1 MVKKIIMCDFCKKEI
16 KGENIRLI
24 ANRVDTE
31 TGDIV
36 SDFLREQWERDYHPD
51 CVNKILDY
59 ANNHE
64 VVTEPE
70 EVSTEPELVVPTS
83 MMGDFLEKAQEEVK
97 EETESD
103 ESEGTQDPQEPE
115 EKKKKRNKLDIG
127 KILALRDAGWTH
139 QQIAEEMGTTK
150 ETIAVT
156 ICKNKKKS

>member
-1 MVKKIIMCDFCKKEI
+1 MVKKIIMCDFCRKEI

-24 ANRVDTE
+24 ANRVDKE
-31 TGDIV
+31 TGDII
-36 SDFLREQWERDYHPD
+36 SDFLGERWERDYHPD
-51 CVNKILDY
+51 CVHKILDY

-70 EVSTEPELVVPTS
+70 EVSTEQELVVPIS
-83 MMGDFLEKAQEEVK
+83 MMDDFLEKAQEEVK

-103 ESEGTQDPQEPE
+103 GPEDPQEPE
-115 EKKKKRNKLDIG
+115 EKKKKRKKLDIG

-156 ICKNKKKS
+156 ICKNKRKS